1 MKNLERSALKTTKS
15 NSDEGV
21 SLKGELIGH
30 LVLYLALSMIF
41 QVAFYRESVAVVQ
54 RFLGGLYW
62 LFVLPGATLL
72 LAWGKRWGF
81 VERAVAG
88 SVLAL
93 AIVGTVS
100 YYLGLLGLHV
110 KYHGFLLTPVLIA
123 IGIVAC
129 WRRR

>member
-1 MKNLERSALKTTKS
+1 MKTTKS

-30 LVLYLALSMIF
+30 AALYILLSILF
-41 QVAFYRESVAVVQ
+41 QIAFYRESVVVVQ

-110 KYHGFLLTPVLIA
+110 KYHGFLLTPVLVA